1 MWLQAGEYR
10 EKPKDPPSEAR
21 VKAMLK
27 QCRIRGSGGCNCQ
40 DQCKAELAAG
50 GVSDG
55 YQRNS

>member
-50 GVSDG
+50 GVSDATP
-55 YQRNS
+55 